1 MNTVFPM
8 SEFDLCFAKSRK
20 WSGDTERKTCCWVP
34 EEKLRMLSQ
43 VQTLSSL
50 SLTKPRGLEW
60 SLYKA
65 NTRCQAVIY
74 VVWLLAVIHQ
84 KLKYF
89 TKLRYS
95 FEIRIESKV

>member
-1 MNTVFPM
+1 MNTVFQM

-34 EEKLRMLSQ
+34 EEKLRMLSK

-74 VVWLLAVIHQ
+74 AVWLLAAIHQ